1 MEGMIWSA
9 FKGRMGVSIG
19 IVMGF
24 DLSVLLQHVPGLEVL
39 TKPFT
44 IEEMDLVVK
53 HMPIDKAP
61 GPDGF
66 NGLFFKKCWHI
77 IKHEF
82 YALAQYFYDGKASL
96 ENINES
102 FITLIPKK
110 LSPAVVG
117 DYRPI
122 SLTGMGIKFLSKM
135 VANRFQE
142 LIMMCIHKNQY
153 GFIKSRTIQ
162 DCIGWTLEYLH
173 QCHQSK
179 RPILILKLDFEKAF
193 DSIEHEAIFQIMKHK
208 GFNEKW
214 ISWVKSLLSSG
225 TSSVLLNG
233 VPGKKFVCKK
243 GVRQGDPVS
252 PLLFVLAADLLQS
265 VVNDMHTR
273 GEIKLH
279 IPYHDK
285 DYPIV

>member
-1 MEGMIWSA
+1 MEGFLECVQKSWSKPSNKSHSSAIIADKLKTLRQDLKRWQTSFSKMKLLISSCNKVILLLDNLEELRPLFRQEFNFRKIVKLHLENLLRTQFLYWKKRCMIWSA

-82 YALAQYFYDGKASL
+82 YALAQDFYDGKASL

-110 LSPAVVG
+110 LSPEVVG
-117 DYRPI
+117 DYMPI

-135 VANRFQE
+135 YADDT
-142 LIMMCIHKNQY
+142 LIVVPADEAQLLALKKMLLVFSQST
-153 GFIKSRTIQ
+153 G
-162 DCIGWTLEYLH
+162 LEFAYCSWYSEATAH
-173 QCHQSK
+173 NSK
-179 RPILILKLDFEKAF
+179 AVLVEK
-193 DSIEHEAIFQIMKHK
+193 K
-208 GFNEKW
+208 
-214 ISWVKSLLSSG
+214 
-225 TSSVLLNG
+225 
-233 VPGKKFVCKK
+233 
-243 GVRQGDPVS
+243 
-252 PLLFVLAADLLQS
+252 
-265 VVNDMHTR
+265 
-273 GEIKLH
+273 
-279 IPYHDK
+279 
-285 DYPIV
+285 